1 MSLENTPV
9 TLAATGVTLNAE
21 IRPGD
26 DDSPVICLHGIWDDS
41 KYFVELALEG
51 AFPGQKMY
59 LLDLRGHGESD
70 KPEVGYGL
78 NNYADDIIA
87 FITERRMDN
96 VVLVGHSLGALTSL
110 LVAAEMPDRIRAM
123 VLEDPPI
130 PLRSENMETF
140 ATLVDLKQKSF
151 ETVVDE
157 IKAWRPFITQ
167 EQAEDTARRLQQT
180 ADGVLAEAAKDLSI
194 TAEVPAPGVMI
205 PAPTLVIQAGN
216 EDQRA
221 FGSEGSGILGAV
233 LPNLTIETIPDTSHN
248 VLREKPE
255 QYRDLVQEWWN
266 GVQPA

>member
-9 TLAATGVTLNAE
+9 TLAATGVTLSAE
-21 IRPGD
+21 VRPGD
-26 DDSPVICLHGIWDDS
+26 DDSPVICLHGIWDDG

-59 LLDLRGHGESD
+59 LFDLRGHGESD

-87 FITERRMDN
+87 FITERRLDN

-123 VLEDPPI
+123 VLEDPPL
-130 PLRSENMETF
+130 PLRAESAETF
-140 ATLVDLKQKSF
+140 ASLVDLKQKSY

-157 IKAWRPFITQ
+157 LRAWRPFITQ
-167 EQAEDTARRLQQT
+167 EQAEASARRLLQT
-180 ADGVLAEAAKDLSI
+180 ADGVLAEASKDLSI
-194 TAEVPAPGVMI
+194 TAEVPTPGVTI

-216 EDQRA
+216 EDERA
-221 FGSEGSGILGAV
+221 FGSEGPGLLGEV
-233 LPNLTIETIPDTSHN
+233 LPNLTIETVPETGHN
-248 VLREKPE
+248 ILREKPD

-266 GVQPA
+266 DVQPA